1 MGRSFR
7 LALLALALSA
17 AWVQAENQS
26 QTNEPTYCG
35 YKASQI
41 PVIQKAPYLVGYINP
56 QVLTTEGQ
64 MAFRVDFYPGEGVV
78 WGYTPWPTIN
88 VEWRWDT
95 FSLPGTPPGSSKRYD
110 WRVSQNNG
118 VTTYSMT
125 LPITLEAQGTYRLQ
139 ASASYCYKPCP
150 NCSPVQASLSVDQ
163 YGGAF
168 VPLPNA
174 SMSRL
179 LMLLEGEWRRNGQ
192 SVEVFVVAPDLAPDL
207 KNLLGK
213 MAKGTFENCRV
224 GICDR
229 FDPVK
234 IQRFLTDVPD
244 AFRQLVATGRLCGGF
259 IRVCYGAQDSR
270 VYDIGPKLG
279 AFGVLIALG
288 GKHDYIAFG
297 MGLITGGN
305 FYLFEGPKGA
315 GGLLKEALLFAL
327 MEKQGKEVR

>member
-1 MGRSFR
+1 VGRSFR
-7 LALLALALSA
+7 LALLALGLYA
-17 AWVQAENQS
+17 AWAQA

-35 YKASQI
+35 YRASEI
-41 PVIQKAPYLVGYINP
+41 PVIRRYPYLTGYISP

-64 MAFRVDFYPGEGVV
+64 MVFRVDFYPGEGVV
-78 WGYTPWPTIN
+78 WDYMPWPVIN

-95 FSLPGTPPGSSKRYD
+95 FSLPGTPPGSRTRYD
-110 WRVSQNNG
+110 WRVSRNNG

-125 LPITLEAQGTYRLQ
+125 LPITLEAQGIYRLW

-150 NCSPVQASLSVDQ
+150 NCSPVQAGLNVDQ
-163 YGGAF
+163 YGAAF
-168 VPLPNA
+168 IPLPNA
-174 SMSRL
+174 SMNRL

-192 SVEVFVVAPDLAPDL
+192 SMEVFVVAPDLAPSL
-207 KNLLGK
+207 KNLLGI
-213 MAKGTFENCRV
+213 MARGTFENCNIF

-229 FDPVK
+229 FDPVR

-259 IRVCYGAQDSR
+259 IWVCYGAQDSR

-288 GKHDYIAFG
+288 GRRDYIAFG
-297 MGLITGGN
+297 PGLITGGS
-305 FYLFEGPKGA
+305 FYLFEGPKGV
-315 GGLLKEALLFAL
+315 GRMLKEALLFAL

>member
-1 MGRSFR
+1 VGRSFR

-17 AWVQAENQS
+17 AWAQAQS

-35 YKASQI
+35 YTASQI
-41 PVIQKAPYLVGYINP
+41 PVIRKYPYLAGYVSP
-56 QVLTTEGQ
+56 QVLTAEGQ

-78 WGYTPWPTIN
+78 WDYTPWPVIN
-88 VEWRWDT
+88 VEWRWNT
-95 FSLPGTPPGSSKRYD
+95 FSLPGTPPGSNTRYD
-110 WRVSQNNG
+110 WRVSYNNG
-118 VTTYSMT
+118 VTTYTMT
-125 LPITLEAQGTYRLQ
+125 LPITIEAQGTYRLQ

-150 NCSPVQASLSVDQ
+150 NCSPVQARLSVDQ
-163 YGGAF
+163 YGAAF
-168 VPLPNA
+168 IPLPSA
-174 SMSRL
+174 SMNRL

-213 MAKGTFENCRV
+213 MARGTFENCNF

-229 FDPVK
+229 YDPVR

-259 IRVCYGAQDSR
+259 IPVCYGAQDSR

-279 AFGVLIALG
+279 AFGVLIASG
-288 GKHDYIAFG
+288 GRHDYIAFG
-297 MGLITGGN
+297 PGLITGGS
-305 FYLFEGPKGA
+305 FYLFEGPKGV
-315 GGLLKEALLFAL
+315 GGMLKEALLFAL
-327 MEKQGKEVR
+327 MEKQGREVR